1 MIEELVKIHDQF
13 TIEIKTGFIAND
25 PKGKNSFNLKA
36 WIFVPSSLDINRHTY
51 SKEVFYRDL
60 KVNTRLI
67 TPVYT
72 LEEIANSVQ
81 SPLVHLENAINSLS
95 EKKSRSQDRYE
106 YQIKMFNSIL
116 KSALRESIN
125 DIAELHHSVDITTK
139 VEEFVA
145 LCRRISHK
153 YRKLEAKIQKNKI
166 NELISELYLFGD
178 EFLSFFI
185 VMHCFKLIK
194 ELEDKDLDL
203 GSARK
208 LLIDLIKNENRYKS
222 EKGFLIVE
230 KESLD
235 NNRHLIFRRG
245 VLKKYIESELFLLTQ
260 KKEDAFIL
268 KQFIYSFAAGI
279 SMVFATIVAFS
290 FQQKYGNFTM
300 PFFTALVV
308 GYMLKDR
315 IKELGRYYFAHK
327 FSDKYYDLKTELAIN
342 DEPIGWCK
350 DGVDFIS
357 QDKIPQE
364 VAKKRAR
371 SSLLELNN
379 KYNKEE
385 VILYRSMI
393 KTDND
398 LINRSKHYKIQ
409 GLNRIIRLN
418 LKSFLHK
425 MDNPEVPLYYIDSE
439 NNDNIEFVN
448 GEKVYF
454 LNIIL
459 ELDDNGKKDYHRY
472 LVELNREGVL
482 SVKNLTNLD
491 LSKFKKTLS

>member
-13 TIEIKTGFIAND
+13 TIEVKTAFIANN
-25 PKGKNSFNLKA
+25 PRGKNSFNLKA

-60 KVNTRLI
+60 KVNTRLT
-67 TPVYT
+67 TPVYS
-72 LEEIANSVQ
+72 LEEIVHSKK
-81 SPLVHLENAINSLS
+81 SPLVHLENAIDALS
-95 EKKSRSQDRYE
+95 KSKHSSQDQYE

-116 KSALRESIN
+116 KSSLRETIN
-125 DIAELHHSVDITTK
+125 DILELNDHIKIT
-139 VEEFVA
+139 EEIEWFVA
-145 LCRRISHK
+145 LCKKISVK
-153 YRKLEAKIQKNKI
+153 YRDLEVKVEKNKF
-166 NELISELYLFGD
+166 NDLISELYLFGD

-185 VMHCFKLIK
+185 VMHCFKLINAFDAK
-194 ELEDKDLDL
+194 NIKLE
-203 GSARK
+203 SARN
-208 LLIDLIKNENRYKS
+208 LLVGLIKSENNYKS
-222 EKGFLIVE
+222 EKGYLLVE
-230 KESLD
+230 KDSLD

-279 SMVFATIVAFS
+279 SMIFATVVAFS

-315 IKELGRYYFAHK
+315 MKELGRYYFAHK

-342 DEPIGWCK
+342 DESIGWCK
-350 DGVDFIS
+350 DGVDFIP
-357 QDKIPQE
+357 QEKIPQE
-364 VAKKRAR
+364 VSKKRAR

-398 LINRSKHYKIQ
+398 LINKSKHYKIE
-409 GLNRIIRLN
+409 GINRIIRLN
-418 LKSFLHK
+418 LKSFLQK
-425 MDNPEVPLYYIDSE
+425 MDNPEVPLYYINSE
-439 NNDNIEFVN
+439 NNDKVEVVN
-448 GEKVYF
+448 GGKVYF

-459 ELDDNGKKDYHRY
+459 ELDDNGKKEFHRY
-472 LVELNREGVL
+472 LIELNREGIL

-491 LSKFKKTLS
+491 LNQYKKP